1 MRFESGGVCSEWL
14 SMLET
19 SESLLPDEL
28 VLGLALGLPERLAV
42 LMARASSSIDFME
55 VLFPFILDLF

>member
-1 MRFESGGVCSEWL
+1 
-14 SMLET
+14 MLET